1 MAQWPKTVRG
11 KLFYIALAVVIVPLT
26 VWFVMTL
33 PSLFLWGLAA
43 IALAIVALAL
53 WRRRRESVRE
63 RAWVG
68 EFSFGDVVARRR
80 AEEKLEL
87 AAP

>member
-11 KLFYIALAVVIVPLT
+11 KLFYVSLAVVVVPLA

-43 IALAIVALAL
+43 VALAIVALVL
-53 WRRRRESVRE
+53 WRRRVEIARE

-68 EFSFGDVVARRR
+68 GFSFGDVVARRHA
-80 AEEKLEL
+80 AEVEL
-87 AAP
+87 TS

>member
-11 KLFYIALAVVIVPLT
+11 KLFYISLTVVVVPLAV
-26 VWFVMTL
+26 WFLMTL
-33 PSLFLWGLAA
+33 PSLFLWGLGAVG
-43 IALAIVALAL
+43 LASVALVL
-53 WRRRRESVRE
+53 WRRRLESARE

-80 AEEKLEL
+80 ADEALEV
-87 AAP
+87 AS